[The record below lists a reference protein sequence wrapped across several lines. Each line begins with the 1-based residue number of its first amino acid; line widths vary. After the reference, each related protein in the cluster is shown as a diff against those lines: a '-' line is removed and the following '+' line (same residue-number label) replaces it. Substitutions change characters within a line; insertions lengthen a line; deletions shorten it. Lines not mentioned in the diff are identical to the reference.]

1 MRADVI
7 LEEIF
12 DYCRREGMAESTFG
26 RRAVND
32 GKFVNR
38 LRYGGEVKEST
49 VERVRAFITGV
60 GAAAPAGALQSDL
73 IQLPQG
79 GAPAQ
84 PRPESEPEKNFRF
97 YDNRQKYLMFV
108 NTCTLVT

>member
-12 DYCRREGMAESTFG
+12 AYCRREGMAESTFG

-38 LRYGGEVKEST
+38 LRYGGQVGEAT
-49 VERVRAFITGV
+49 VERVREFIRGGADAGRAIAAEATGAPRV
-60 GAAAPAGALQSDL
+60 SAPAAAGR
-73 IQLPQG
+73 PQ
-79 GAPAQ
+79 
-84 PRPESEPEKNFRF
+84 SEPEKNFRF

-108 NTCTLVT
+108 